1 MGTIEPHFPF
11 GIGVLSPG
19 PLLFSCV
26 PREGLVAVGTN
37 FVGFECGWKRFVF
50 PRRRRRAIAPPVRAL
65 RQLRRSAQIMMPWTR
80 AVSSFSEGSLG
91 LSLVQACLPLV
102 VGVIPRQWGGG
113 LEKWRSGGGCRKRIR
128 EKKRRL
134 DDTSNGVKLMKY
146 THPTF
151 LLLGDFNTGTV

>member
-50 PRRRRRAIAPPVRAL
+50 PRR
-65 RQLRRSAQIMMPWTR
+65 
-80 AVSSFSEGSLG
+80 
-91 LSLVQACLPLV
+91 
-102 VGVIPRQWGGG
+102 
-113 LEKWRSGGGCRKRIR
+113 GGGCRKRIR